1 MESEINKKIEDWE
14 DEILLSCLRAG
25 EMYYL
30 ESDKTAESWVS
41 IYKANVIQK
50 VRQLLKQEKEKLIH
64 DHKILVNTILEKKN
78 KKFKENGLKNPM
90 KKSVWKIKKVCG
102 NCGKPFV
109 PDKEAMIFG
118 TKKWDGHTFRFG
130 CKCLKNKNI
139 RISIG

>member
-1 MESEINKKIEDWE
+1 
-14 DEILLSCLRAG
+14 
-25 EMYYL
+25 
-30 ESDKTAESWVS
+30 
-41 IYKANVIQK
+41 
-50 VRQLLKQEKEKLIH
+50 
-64 DHKILVNTILEKKN
+64 
-78 KKFKENGLKNPM
+78 M